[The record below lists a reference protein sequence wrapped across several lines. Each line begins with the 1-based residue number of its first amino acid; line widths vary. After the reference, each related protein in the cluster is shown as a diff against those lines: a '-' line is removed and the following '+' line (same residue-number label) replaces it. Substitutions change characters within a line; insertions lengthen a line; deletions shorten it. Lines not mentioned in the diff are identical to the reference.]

1 VEVGGPFENSTYTLQ
16 LLSGALWKPS
26 T

>member
-1 VEVGGPFENSTYTLQ
+1 VEAGGPFENSTYTLQ